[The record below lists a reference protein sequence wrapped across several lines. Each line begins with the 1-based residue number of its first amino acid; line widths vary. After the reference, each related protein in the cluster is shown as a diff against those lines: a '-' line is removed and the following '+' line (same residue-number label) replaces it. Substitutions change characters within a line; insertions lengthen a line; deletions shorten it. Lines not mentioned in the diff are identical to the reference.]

1 MPKAHKVIY
10 MIYLLVWIAAAIHPR
25 FPQDWLLEN
34 ILVFFLFPLII
45 WLDIKYSF
53 TLLSLIFLLI
63 FGSMHALGAHFTY
76 AKMEYFDVVTEFF
89 NLERNQYDRVVHF
102 IFGLLLFRPIF
113 EIVSVY
119 TGRFKAALF
128 FTFTTVVAIS
138 TLYEVLEWFTAI
150 TLHPELGLAF
160 IASQGDVWDS
170 QKDILVAII
179 GALLNIL
186 FLQSVYLVLFQKR
199 GENISS

>member
-1 MPKAHKVIY
+1 MPKSHKVIY

>member
-1 MPKAHKVIY
+1 MPKSHKVIY
-10 MIYLLVWIAAAIHPR
+10 MIYVLVWIVAAIHPR
-25 FPQDWLLEN
+25 FLQDWLLEN
-34 ILVFFLFPLII
+34 ILVFFLFPFVI
-45 WLDIKYSF
+45 WLDTKYRF

-102 IFGLLLFRPIF
+102 VFGLLIFRPIF
-113 EIVSVY
+113 EIVSSY
-119 TGRFKAALF
+119 AKTFKAALF
-128 FTFTTVVAIS
+128 FTFATIVAIS
-138 TLYEVLEWFTAI
+138 TLYEILEWLAAI
-150 TLHPELGLAF
+150 AFHPELGLAF

-170 QKDILVAII
+170 QKDILAAMI

-186 FLQSVYLVLFQKR
+186 FLCPVYRILLKR
-199 GENISS
+199 RGNNISS